1 MSAEVQTPEQQ
12 REKTLQ
18 DIMSGDLFASS
29 KGDLVETLRFM
40 EKHGT
45 PLTERQVAGVAL
57 LRVLQGKH
65 KEKIY
70 EPVIQTMISMAKDI
84 TPPAVFIEVIEKMT
98 LGGFVTGKVRLSKV
112 FGGDGSK

>member
-1 MSAEVQTPEQQ
+1 MADNVPESPQ
-12 REKTLQ
+12 KTLQ

-45 PLTERQVAGVAL
+45 PLSQRQVAGIAL
-57 LRVLQGKH
+57 LRTLQARRG
-65 KEKIY
+65 EKTY
-70 EPVIQTMISMAKDI
+70 EPVIKALIDYAKDV
-84 TPPAVFIEVIEKMT
+84 TDPRLFVDVIEKMT

-112 FGGDGSK
+112 FGGDGGAR